1 MHFANTAPP
10 PPLTIAA
17 TFYHVYHPTGVYVVS
32 DSRTAEQHA
41 MLSHLEALRHGIL
54 ASPSVSKQLECAVLL
69 IDVYEAILERHG
81 ILIYENQ
88 EEVTEH

>member
-1 MHFANTAPP
+1 
-10 PPLTIAA
+10 L
-17 TFYHVYHPTGVYVVS
+17 S
-32 DSRTAEQHA
+32 DSLTADQLA
-41 MLSHLEALRHGIL
+41 LLNHLEALRHGIL
-54 ASPSVSKQLECAVLL
+54 ISPSVSKQLECAVLL

>member
-1 MHFANTAPP
+1 
-10 PPLTIAA
+10 L
-17 TFYHVYHPTGVYVVS
+17 S
-32 DSRTAEQHA
+32 DSLTAEQYA
-41 MLSHLEALRHGIL
+41 MLNHLSALRDGIL
-54 ASPSVSKQLECAVLL
+54 TSASVSKQLECAVLL

>member
-1 MHFANTAPP
+1 MHFAHTDPP

-17 TFYHVYHPTGVYVVS
+17 TFYHVYHPTGVYVLS
-32 DSRTAEQHA
+32 DSLTAEQHA
-41 MLSHLEALRHGIL
+41 MLNHLHHLRSGIIHG
-54 ASPSVSKQLECAVLL
+54 ASVSKQLECAVLL

-88 EEVTEH
+88 EEVVEH

>member
-1 MHFANTAPP
+1 MHFANTDPP

-17 TFYHVYHPTGVYVVS
+17 TFYHVYHPTGVYVLS
-32 DSRTAEQHA
+32 DSLTADQVA
-41 MLSHLEALRHGIL
+41 MLNHLEALRHGIL